1 MTLTFSPLYPQTPAP
16 SRTASF
22 SESRTD
28 EVAPAKKAKPAMPQ
42 GNSQRGFRTLCSFLR
57 PRWASRG
64 GRKQF
69 GLCCGR
75 GTWDGNGTWRC
86 GGRSLL
92 CKWGHSIPQLSSLP
106 PPTGCVIW
114 AGGLRRRRS
123 YRSTRSGEGPS
134 GPPPEQTAGAQSS
147 GWQKTLVA
155 APTILG
161 LTFLGAYRRGTRC
174 LPSHLACPLVSPSS
188 DSSET

>member
-1 MTLTFSPLYPQTPAP
+1 MTLTLSLLSPQTPAP

-69 GLCCGR
+69 GLRCGR
-75 GTWDGNGTWRC
+75 GTWDGNGTQRC

-92 CKWGHSIPQLSSLP
+92 CERGLSSPRLSSLP

-123 YRSTRSGEGPS
+123 YRSTRSGEGPA
-134 GPPPEQTAGAQSS
+134 GPPHEQTAGAQSPE
-147 GWQKTLVA
+147 WQKTLVPA
-155 APTILG
+155 STILG
-161 LTFLGAYRRGTRC
+161 LTFLGAHCKGTRR
-174 LPSHLACPLVSPSS
+174 LPSRLVCPLVSPSS

>member
-1 MTLTFSPLYPQTPAP
+1 MTLTPSLLSPQTPAP

-69 GLCCGR
+69 GLRCGC
-75 GTWDGNGTWRC
+75 GTWDGNGTQRC

-92 CKWGHSIPQLSSLP
+92 CERGHSSPQLSSLP

-114 AGGLRRRRS
+114 AGGLQRRRS
-123 YRSTRSGEGPS
+123 YRSTRSGEGPA
-134 GPPPEQTAGAQSS
+134 GPPHEQMAGAQSPKPRTAEDS
-147 GWQKTLVA
+147 CARLHHPGSHLPGS
-155 APTILG
+155 APQGHTSS
-161 LTFLGAYRRGTRC
+161 A
-174 LPSHLACPLVSPSS
+174 LPSGLPARLSLL
-188 DSSET
+188 